1 MRWSTIRSN
10 CQITLWNLLGI
21 CFLFYK
27 VLYLHNL
34 KGRGLI
40 LPPFFNTI
48 NFTFLASRTMQDV
61 EKRVVELIQEKI
73 ADRED
78 LFIVSVKMHPNKILE
93 ILLDGDNGVNIDDCA
108 QVSRHVGYHLE
119 EENVVDNAYRLEV
132 SSPGIDA
139 NFVNLRQYQKNI
151 GRTVQVKLNDN
162 TKVEGKL
169 TAVDDTKINV
179 LQKIKEKGKKVQEVE
194 KELPFDQIKAT
205 KVVISF

>member
-1 MRWSTIRSN
+1 
-10 CQITLWNLLGI
+10 
-21 CFLFYK
+21 
-27 VLYLHNL
+27 
-34 KGRGLI
+34 
-40 LPPFFNTI
+40 
-48 NFTFLASRTMQDV
+48 MQDV

>member
-1 MRWSTIRSN
+1 
-10 CQITLWNLLGI
+10 
-21 CFLFYK
+21 
-27 VLYLHNL
+27 
-34 KGRGLI
+34 
-40 LPPFFNTI
+40 
-48 NFTFLASRTMQDV
+48 MQDV

-119 EENVVDNAYRLEV
+119 EENVIDNAYRLEV